1 MKQIFVTLAGLT
13 IPLALRYPE
22 TAQFFPPADPSAECA
37 TVDPAYMSDDEW
49 QDFLALGMLNDAHSE
64 SNALTGK
71 CSDVLI
77 PFGRALFHAVALRW
91 RGFAWLIVAAS
102 GVGKTTQFRT
112 LDALRLGEFSMI
124 CGDRPVLDFR
134 GDRVLVWPS
143 PWDGKEHLHGAP
155 ASPLAGIIFL
165 ERGEQNKLVA
175 LTEREAILRA
185 YPAWIYNAKDASAV
199 EKIAAFETRLLQSV
213 PIWLLTAA
221 TVPHPHPESLP
232 LEGKGDRAAVDEVP
246 SSPVVGADILREAE
260 NRPASP
266 VSRPASPAVGAHTR
280 APAPSSPVKP
290 SPRGEGGTRSVTNEV
305 SPVPRPSSP
314 ADAFSLGRRSPS
326 AHTGGDEAP
335 SDDYSLPPLPDIS
348 ASTQLLLD
356 AVFTEAILP
365 RD

>member
-1 MKQIFVTLAGLT
+1 M
-13 IPLALRYPE
+13 PDSPE
-22 TAQFFPPADPSAECA
+22 
-37 TVDPAYMSDDEW
+37 
-49 QDFLALGMLNDAHSE
+49 SE
-64 SNALTGK
+64 YSILSGA

-77 PFGRALFHAVALRW
+77 PFDRALFHAVALRW

-112 LDALRLGEFSMI
+112 LDALRPGEFSMI

-199 EKIAAFETRLLQSV
+199 EKIAAFETKLLTSV
-213 PIWLLTAA
+213 PLWRLTVA

-246 SSPVVGADILREAE
+246 PVLR
-260 NRPASP
+260 P
-266 VSRPASPAVGAHTR
+266 T
-280 APAPSSPVKP
+280 SPVKP

-305 SPVPRPSSP
+305 
-314 ADAFSLGRRSPS
+314 L
-326 AHTGGDEAP
+326 
-335 SDDYSLPPLPDIS
+335 SDDCSLPPLPDVS
-348 ASTQLLLD
+348 ASAKLLLD
-356 AVFTEAILP
+356 SVFTEAILP